1 MAKLSAP
8 PAEDVPSEE
17 ECLACVE
24 RLRENPLYEGWP
36 PDELRNLVCGGQL
49 AWRDLPRYS
58 VVHREGTWSLSLYII
73 VSGDVALTSS
83 RQADQER
90 VLVAGDTFGHAAVV
104 LHPRETA
111 LRHLHTAVTRS
122 RTWLL
127 VLPQQTLRGSEAL
140 LLLFEQHTALRVQA
154 QMLAERLSTFALFQ
168 NVDQKRMLQL
178 GAVANFAELP
188 AGFAL
193 TQEGEKSTRFCLLW
207 QGSVAVT
214 KRGPGGEG
222 PEVTLAVIKADAEMP
237 YFGENCI
244 LSAQIEAPAG
254 ASVST
259 REPSQMFIIYRE
271 AAAEVLKT
279 LPEFGN
285 ILLERKAM
293 LRKTNKRLVEGASV
307 GRMPAR

>member
-1 MAKLSAP
+1 
-8 PAEDVPSEE
+8 
-17 ECLACVE
+17 
-24 RLRENPLYEGWP
+24 
-36 PDELRNLVCGGQL
+36 
-49 AWRDLPRYS
+49 
-58 VVHREGTWSLSLYII
+58 
-73 VSGDVALTSS
+73 
-83 RQADQER
+83 
-90 VLVAGDTFGHAAVV
+90 
-104 LHPRETA
+104 
-111 LRHLHTAVTRS
+111 
-122 RTWLL
+122 
-127 VLPQQTLRGSEAL
+127 
-140 LLLFEQHTALRVQA
+140 
-154 QMLAERLSTFALFQ
+154 
-168 NVDQKRMLQL
+168 
-178 GAVANFAELP
+178 VANFAELP